1 MEDDYMYQFMNK
13 YTLGRFLK
21 RFYPSLYGEFKN
33 VEDVYEE
40 EIHKGKGHEKLIFI
54 TDNFLHKVSNRIG
67 DKLFNAIQDWK
78 YNFILR

>member
-13 YTLGRFLK
+13 YTLGRFLQ
-21 RFYPSLYGEFKN
+21 RFYPSLHDEFKN
-33 VEDVYEE
+33 VEGVYDE
-40 EIHKGKGHEKLIFI
+40 EIRKNKGREKLIFI
-54 TDNFLHKVSNRIG
+54 TDNFLHEISNRIS

>member
-1 MEDDYMYQFMNK
+1 MEDDYMHQFMNK

-21 RFYPSLYGEFKN
+21 RFYPSLYGEFET
-33 VEDVYEE
+33 VETVYEE
-40 EIHKGKGHEKLIFI
+40 EIRKAKGREKLIFI
-54 TDNFLHKVSNRIG
+54 TDNFLHRVSNRIG

>member
-13 YTLGRFLK
+13 YTLGKFLQ
-21 RFYPSLYGEFKN
+21 RFYPSLHDEFKN

-40 EIHKGKGHEKLIFI
+40 EIRKGKHRKKLIFI
-54 TDNFLHKVSNRIG
+54 TDKFLRRVSGRIG
-67 DKLFNAIQDWK
+67 DELFNAIQDWK

>member
-13 YTLGRFLK
+13 YTLGRFLQ
-21 RFYPSLYGEFKN
+21 RFYPSLHDEFKN
-33 VEDVYEE
+33 VEGVYDE
-40 EIHKGKGHEKLIFI
+40 EIRKSKGREKLIFI
-54 TDNFLHKVSNRIG
+54 TDNFLHEISNRIS

>member
-33 VEDVYEE
+33 VEGVYDE
-40 EIHKGKGHEKLIFI
+40 EIRKSKGREKLIFI
-54 TDNFLHKVSNRIG
+54 TDNFLHEISNRIS

>member
-33 VEDVYEE
+33 VEGVYDE
-40 EIHKGKGHEKLIFI
+40 EIRKGKGREKLIFI

>member
-21 RFYPSLYGEFKN
+21 RFYPSLHDEFKN
-33 VEDVYEE
+33 VEGVYDE
-40 EIHKGKGHEKLIFI
+40 EIRKGKGREKLIFI
-54 TDNFLHKVSNRIG
+54 TDNFLHEISNRIS

>member
-1 MEDDYMYQFMNK
+1 MEDDYMHQFMNK

-21 RFYPSLYGEFKN
+21 RFYPSLYGEFET
-33 VEDVYEE
+33 VETVYEE
-40 EIHKGKGHEKLIFI
+40 EIRKGKDREKLIFI
-54 TDNFLHKVSNRIG
+54 TDNFLHRVSNRIG